1 MKFDQTS
8 LANSNSGGRN
18 SLLTVTYTNALCLV
32 RRVDIQRHATTFVG
46 VIPAPG
52 NEQGGMDGPQ
62 CVKF

>member
-32 RRVDIQRHATTFVG
+32 RRVDIQLRANVVVG
-46 VIPAPG
+46 VICVL
-52 NEQGGMDGPQ
+52 GMSKGAWT
-62 CVKF
+62 VHNV